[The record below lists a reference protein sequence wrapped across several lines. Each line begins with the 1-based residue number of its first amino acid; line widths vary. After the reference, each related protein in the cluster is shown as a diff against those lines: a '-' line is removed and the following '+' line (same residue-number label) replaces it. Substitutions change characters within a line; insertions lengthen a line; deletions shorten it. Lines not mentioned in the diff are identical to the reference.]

1 MVLAR
6 CNGVAVCNVI
16 TYALDSFRERTTI
29 RALLTLPLIFVSS
42 FALAEDSKHLTAKDG
57 VEVLHA
63 WAPATSHDHARI
75 YMEIANEGA
84 TDVVLVEASSDIAD
98 EIVLVA
104 LTTPPMAPKRKR
116 SALFRSR
123 RIPRLT

>member
-1 MVLAR
+1 M
-6 CNGVAVCNVI
+6 
-16 TYALDSFRERTTI
+16 